1 MNQIQEFGQ
10 APAQLFQSPH
20 PARLPLVSAEV
31 VRPLASPVP
40 GANTAPL
47 LDSSSSMTA
56 TATSAEKENLSPS
69 LPVSPRAGSGH
80 GGKDTHRGATGTA
93 RSADGVL
100 SYPREQVCL
109 GAVLVICDLL
119 PWAERLVTVD
129 TRRAIGVHGWY
140 VHSPEMS
147 PPFRLRPDTTSV
159 EESRRRHGATGAG
172 LNSGGVGVGTGG
184 GGGSERFARR
194 LGVPF
199 APGGV
204 VSSRLLEPPPVSGM
218 YGPATGGND
227 GGGNSGSSS
236 PLLGGLGG
244 SYASLGSIGSV
255 LSMSHAALA
264 SEPTHHVTWPR
275 QYATTV
281 APSSPIS
288 RITGSSQRQDD
299 GISNTIA
306 APPAAAA
313 ADAEGGDIAA
323 CFSTWG
329 NRVEWGQSIGTGGAT
344 VDVNG
349 VDGLGLGSH
358 LFAVHAKARLL
369 FSGGHWDSS
378 FRVTALDTG
387 RLVVSVARHRDV
399 VTSLSLAD
407 GGVGCRRLVTASR
420 DTTLMVWNVEPWG
433 EPPVS
438 ASSLTHVL
446 YGHDTPVTC
455 VCASA
460 SLDVVVSSGEDG
472 TLVVHSL
479 WSGEYIRTITPRTVV
494 RTTSNNP
501 RTPAAGDGGETAVPA
516 TEDGHVASGKDGGS
530 ERKVVT
536 APSEG
541 SIGKGEENAP
551 SVQYSATAATRARTK
566 LPPPW
571 PSVEWVGVSASG
583 YVVAYSPAD
592 ATLRSYTI
600 NGHALGAATL
610 VHGAGPL
617 RAFVFSEDGSVLLSG
632 GNDRVVTLRW
642 AHNLALADDGGREG
656 CGPAILTGE
665 APPLAGVAGAG
676 AGVERFGSA
685 VRCLA
690 LTAGERHL
698 LVGLEDGTLGVLAL
712 DAKYLRQRLR
722 SKLDQLGI

>member
-1 MNQIQEFGQ
+1 MFLIQKLYESTMKQIEEFGQ

-20 PARLPLVSAEV
+20 PPRLSLVSAEV

-40 GANTAPL
+40 GANTIPLPDSNASMSMAAAPPEIEQWPPASTAAVSTGPGF
-47 LDSSSSMTA
+47 SSRD
-56 TATSAEKENLSPS
+56 
-69 LPVSPRAGSGH
+69 VHRSG
-80 GGKDTHRGATGTA
+80 TT
-93 RSADGVL
+93 RSAHGVL
-100 SYPREQVCL
+100 SYPRERVCV

-129 TRRAIGVHGWY
+129 TRRAIGYHGWY
-140 VHSPEMS
+140 IYSPEMC
-147 PPFRLRPDTTSV
+147 PPFRLRPDATSI
-159 EESRRRHGATGAG
+159 EATLRRHGGNGA
-172 LNSGGVGVGTGG
+172 LNAGGAGG
-184 GGGSERFARR
+184 GGGSERFSRR

-199 APGGV
+199 APGGM
-204 VSSRLLEPPPVSGM
+204 VSSRLLEPPPSSGVDWC
-218 YGPATGGND
+218 GGHAV
-227 GGGNSGSSS
+227 GGDSSGNSSNLS

-244 SYASLGSIGSV
+244 SYASLASMGSLLWMFQSAP
-255 LSMSHAALA
+255 AAESA
-264 SEPTHHVTWPR
+264 HPQATW
-275 QYATTV
+275 
-281 APSSPIS
+281 SSPLVTNFS
-288 RITGSSQRQDD
+288 LTPPHAQSAGLAQRHED
-299 GISNTIA
+299 GNSV
-306 APPAAAA
+306 AAAA
-313 ADAEGGDIAA
+313 ATAGVSATFGTRGDACGG
-323 CFSTWG
+323 
-329 NRVEWGQSIGTGGAT
+329 EWGQQRAGAGGTTG
-344 VDVNG
+344 DVSEG
-349 VDGLGLGSH
+349 GLGLGSH

-420 DTTLMVWNVEPWG
+420 DTTLMVWDVEPWG
-433 EPPVS
+433 KPPVS
-438 ASSLTHVL
+438 ASSLMHVL

-479 WSGEYIRTITPRTVV
+479 WGGEYIRTITPRSVQTYTS
-494 RTTSNNP
+494 TTAP
-501 RTPAAGDGGETAVPA
+501 AGDGRTAARGQEKGNDRGKEANIAEAA
-516 TEDGHVASGKDGGS
+516 TTAEGATAAIEDSS
-530 ERKVVT
+530 R
-536 APSEG
+536 P
-541 SIGKGEENAP
+541 
-551 SVQYSATAATRARTK
+551 QYSATATARARSK
-566 LPPPW
+566 LSPPW
-571 PSVEWVGVSASG
+571 PSVEWVGVSAAG

-592 ATLRSYTI
+592 ATLRSYAV

-610 VHGAGPL
+610 AHGTGPL

-642 AHNLALADDGGREG
+642 AHNLAVANDGGREG
-656 CGPAILTGE
+656 CGAAILTGA

-676 AGVERFGSA
+676 AGVEKFGSA

-698 LVGLEDGTLGVLAL
+698 LVGLENGTLGVLAL